1 MQTQVPLEQRKHTK
15 AKVAGAAALAAILAL
30 SSTFAWT
37 SFSQQATNEF
47 RAEANAGGR
56 LHDDFSF
63 TQAKK
68 NKDIYVE
75 NFTSEEDGAP
85 IFARVQLKE
94 YLEIGARAGQ
104 EEPADPATKGVTRYP
119 EAATMDDTSAWT
131 VYTPADT
138 SSIYRERFN
147 WTEGG
152 TSTFMPTFNKNKDSL
167 EADINGSYR
176 DEAGPYTNY
185 TEYTD
190 GQTLEGSA
198 IYDADDNAIDE
209 GESGVEGTN
218 FTTQTETHTAK
229 ATGTATVMSMAEW
242 KAAGSAPGPYW
253 VYDTDGWAYW
263 AQAIQPGEATGLLL
277 DNVDLKAPTGDT
289 WYYGIHATGEFVSNG
304 EWKQDGSSYYMD
316 QAATKAITS
325 DAFALL
331 SAAADALTAPA
342 APAWV
347 AELKTAPVAMDDI
360 NGSIV
365 TIEGKTYFKLAD
377 TQTMARSSSDSQR
390 QVLVWA
396 TSNVGQMNF
405 GDTAVWKDS
414 SVRAYLNG
422 EYYESLS
429 EELKSRIVETE
440 VYFSQYWGS
449 GAVTYD
455 SSLDKVFL
463 PSACDHESGVAPSCY
478 PTAAPKEQIY
488 TAGDSV
494 IPTVPERAAEWTR
507 SGGGMSDSVY
517 YQNHGSVDLCTI
529 HDGNK
534 FPLYPMMW
542 INVA

>member
-1 MQTQVPLEQRKHTK
+1 M
-15 AKVAGAAALAAILAL
+15 
-30 SSTFAWT
+30 
-37 SFSQQATNEF
+37 
-47 RAEANAGGR
+47 
-56 LHDDFSF
+56 HDDFSF
-63 TQAKK
+63 TQEIK

-104 EEPADPATKGVTRYP
+104 PETDDPAAKGVVRYP
-119 EAATMDDTSAWT
+119 ESATMDDTSAWT

-138 SSIYRERFN
+138 SSIYRERFQ

-176 DEAGPYTNY
+176 DPDGPYTNY
-185 TEYTD
+185 TAYTD

-209 GESGVEGTN
+209 GDQGVEGVN
-218 FTTQTETHTAK
+218 FTTATETHTAK

-242 KAAGSAPGPYW
+242 KAAGSQPGPYW

-331 SAAADALTAPA
+331 TAAADALTAEDTS
-342 APAWV
+342 WISEL
-347 AELKTAPVAMDDI
+347 AEAPVMVTDGSYTDGNYGVSSLVSI
-360 NGSIV
+360 NGV
-365 TIEGKTYFKLAD
+365 DYYKLAQD
-377 TQTMARSSSDSQR
+377 DDK
-390 QVLVWA
+390 VLII
-396 TSNVGQMNF
+396 S
-405 GDTAVWKDS
+405 KDS
-414 SVRAYLNG
+414 VGLRQFDSTTHIWRDSAIRSWLNG
-422 EYYESLS
+422 EYYNSFDS
-429 EELKSRIVETE
+429 ELQERIVSSTIKTYEPASAAMVETN
-440 VYFSQYWGS
+440 
-449 GAVTYD
+449 D
-455 SSLDKVFL
+455 SVFL
-463 PSACDHESGVAPSCY
+463 LSWVDYADLSAYDATNHQDYTVGSSG
-478 PTAAPKEQIY
+478 IY
-488 TAGDSV
+488 IQQVEGQWV
-494 IPTVPERAAEWTR
+494 R
-507 SGGGMSDSVY
+507 SA
-517 YQNHGSVDLCTI
+517 H
-529 HDGNK
+529 HDGNPDYVWRNAVYTNGAPSQEK
-534 FPLYPMMW
+534 DIIPAMW
-542 INVA
+542 ISVA